1 MMCCLAASTT
11 EERILGEGRPSGG
24 GRVSKLTLEVL
35 LEVSFGS
42 VWLLVSKIVIIGS
55 LLSGTRADALTR
67 GLDRRIFAEYSA
79 RGGRKSSSSLS
90 MAVLLGALR

>member
-1 MMCCLAASTT
+1 MDSLAASAAG
-11 EERILGEGRPSGG
+11 ERILDGEGRPSGG
-24 GRVSKLTLEVL
+24 GGVLKLTLEVL

-55 LLSGTRADALTR
+55 LLSGTRVDALTR

-90 MAVLLGALR
+90 MAVLLGALQ